1 MPYAH
6 AACERTRRGAR
17 HVAGPRVRF
26 TARRSRL
33 ASFTT
38 RRTRS
43 PATLARW
50 RRVAQRI
57 CASRAHATRWAGRS
71 EATARPSPCMESRR
85 VGSRAKSDD
94 EGHRIHRFRVPRAP
108 GNRARLPPTAFFVQL
123 PRSTEYPAILRPY
136 DLRFYRRNTRV
147 YSTDSV
153 SDTKNVMDT
162 TLAPTPGGENR
173 AGVRRL
179 TRREARERG
188 TTGEHAKGSD
198 PETRSPRHVSL
209 FSYKASS
216 AQAAGTRRV

>member
-6 AACERTRRGAR
+6 AVCERTRRGAR

-43 PATLARW
+43 PATLTRCH
-50 RRVAQRI
+50 RVAWLHMRIARTQPGGRGEAKQRQ
-57 CASRAHATRWAGRS
+57 
-71 EATARPSPCMESRR
+71 
-85 VGSRAKSDD
+85 
-94 EGHRIHRFRVPRAP
+94 GHRCAWSPKESGHARNPTPRATGPTDSASPRAP
-108 GNRARLPPTAFFVQL
+108 GNRTRLLPTAFFVQL
-123 PRSTEYPAILRPY
+123 LRSIEYPAILRPC

-147 YSTDSV
+147 CSTDSV

-162 TLAPTPGGENR
+162 TLTPTPEGENR
-173 AGVRRL
+173 VGVRRL
-179 TRREARERG
+179 ARREARERG
-188 TTGEHAKGSD
+188 ATGEHAKGSD
-198 PETRSPRHVSL
+198 PETRNPRHVSL